1 MWEGLDD
8 KGAGVVLVQELNALK
23 ECHEM
28 EWETIWCSLGG
39 GVNLERVGR
48 GRKLMGL
55 RASMGALATMAGY
68 SVQTVLQDHPGCD

>member
-8 KGAGVVLVQELNALK
+8 KGAGVVLVQELNALE

-28 EWETIWCSLGG
+28 EWETIWCSMGG
-39 GVNLERVGR
+39 GANLERVGR

-55 RASMGALATMAGY
+55 RASMCASATMAR
-68 SVQTVLQDHPGCD
+68 